1 MNLSTLLVLL
11 VLAVLVA
18 LAVRRIRK
26 KKLLFSCGGDCSSCP
41 GGCARHEPRAR

>member
-1 MNLSTLLVLL
+1 MNLPTLLVLL
-11 VLAVLVA
+11 LLLALVI
-18 LAVRRIRK
+18 LAVRHIRK